1 MKTQCD
7 GCAHWQAR
15 GGIILERQYECT
27 QLADAVPAVNSSLAR
42 LLTLVASDF
51 AAQGRCP
58 MHEPLDTHPDAYRSQ
73 DLVDQG

>member
-42 LLTLVASDF
+42 LLTWPTPKARAS
-51 AAQGRCP
+51 RP
-58 MHEPLDTHPDAYRSQ
+58 WPRSCF
-73 DLVDQG
+73 LNWIST